1 MLCVSAGLAFLRHR
15 LLPRIRAISISPFA
29 NFEVMFRARAG
40 NIALRATN
48 ARIQL
53 QPSREALLRVV
64 RRRNRLCAMT
74 ANDALL
80 SSSLGPIIVG
90 SAPLADLR
98 AAGVLMNWL
107 EGTDLPATASGAL
120 TGLSISRTS
129 M

>member
-1 MLCVSAGLAFLRHR
+1 
-15 LLPRIRAISISPFA
+15 
-29 NFEVMFRARAG
+29 
-40 NIALRATN
+40 
-48 ARIQL
+48 
-53 QPSREALLRVV
+53 
-64 RRRNRLCAMT
+64 MT